1 MSDSASSTA
10 RPPADLGPDF
20 EKGLGLDVVFPT
32 PGQIMRR
39 RMRTHKGF
47 IIGGLMV
54 LIVFLAAALAPWISG
69 HDPYAQDLGAR
80 MIPPVWSD
88 LGSWEHP
95 LGTDSM
101 GRDYLSRLVYGARIS
116 ILIGFACTAIAA
128 VIGISLGLA
137 AGYFGGMVDMG
148 VSFIITVRLAL
159 PAVLV
164 AVAVVALIGGSMQV
178 VIGVLGCLIWDRF
191 AVVLRATTQQIRAMD
206 YVQAARA
213 AGCSVLWVMAREI
226 MPNLFNS
233 IVIVATLEIGR
244 AILLEAA
251 LSFLGMG
258 VQPPTP
264 SWGLMIS
271 EGKDLMLFDPYL
283 VTIPGVALFFLVLGM
298 NLFGDGLR
306 DVTSPEGRP

>member
-1 MSDSASSTA
+1 MTSTTSGQAFDS
-10 RPPADLGPDF
+10 
-20 EKGLGLDVVFPT
+20 GLGLDVVFPT

-39 RMRTHKGF
+39 RMLAHKGF
-47 IIGGLMV
+47 LAGGIM
-54 LIVFLAAALAPWISG
+54 VFLVFIMAAFAPLIAP
-69 HDPYAQDLGAR
+69 HDPYRQDLGVR
-80 MIPPVWSD
+80 MTPPIWDTSGTWD
-88 LGSWEHP
+88 HP
-95 LGTDSM
+95 LGTDNL
-101 GRDYLSRLVYGARIS
+101 GRDYLSRLVYGCRVS
-116 ILIGFACTAIAA
+116 LLIGFSCTLIAA

-137 AGYFGGMVDMG
+137 AGYFGGWVDML

-164 AVAVVALIGGSMQV
+164 AIAVVALIGGSMQI
-178 VIGVLGCLIWDRF
+178 VILVLGCLIWDRF
-191 AVVLRATTQQIRAMD
+191 AVILRANTQQIRSLD

-213 AGCSVLWVMAREI
+213 AGCSVPRLIVREI
-226 MPNLFNS
+226 MPNLFNNV
-233 IVIVATLEIGR
+233 VIVATLEIGR

-271 EGKDLMLFDPYL
+271 EGKDFMLFNPYL

-306 DVTSPEGRP
+306 DITSPEGRS

>member
-1 MSDSASSTA
+1 MTSTQTQQQFDS
-10 RPPADLGPDF
+10 
-20 EKGLGLDVVFPT
+20 GLGLEVVFPT
-32 PGQIMRR
+32 PGQIMRQ
-39 RMRTHKGF
+39 RMLSHKGF

-54 LIVFLAAALAPWISG
+54 LVVFIVAIFAPYIAG
-69 HDPYAQDLGAR
+69 HDPYHQDLSAR
-80 MIPPVWSD
+80 MIPPIWAEQ
-88 LGSWEHP
+88 GTWEHP
-95 LGTDSM
+95 LGTDNM
-101 GRDYLSRLVYGARIS
+101 GRDYLSRLVYGSRIS
-116 ILIGFACTAIAA
+116 LLIGFSCMAIAA
-128 VIGISLGLA
+128 VIGISLGLI
-137 AGYFGGMVDMG
+137 AGYFGGVADMV

-164 AVAVVALIGGSMQV
+164 AIAVVALIGGSIKV
-178 VIGVLGCLIWDRF
+178 VVMVLGCLIWDRF
-191 AVVLRATTQQIRAMD
+191 AVILRATTQQIRAMD
-206 YVQAARA
+206 YVQAAQA
-213 AGCSVLWVMAREI
+213 AGCSVIWLMVREI

-271 EGKDLMLFDPYL
+271 EGKDMMLFDPYL

-306 DVTSPEGRP
+306 DVTSPEGRT

>member
-1 MSDSASSTA
+1 MPPVETQQQFDS
-10 RPPADLGPDF
+10 
-20 EKGLGLDVVFPT
+20 GLGLEVVFPT

-39 RMRTHKGF
+39 RMLTHKGF

-54 LIVFLAAALAPWISG
+54 LAVFIVAIFAPYIAQ
-69 HDPYAQDLGAR
+69 HDPYHQDLSNR
-80 MIPPVWSD
+80 MITPVWSET
-88 LGSWEHP
+88 GSWEHP
-95 LGTDSM
+95 LGTDAM
-101 GRDYLSRLVYGARIS
+101 GRDYLSRLAYGARIS
-116 ILIGFACTAIAA
+116 LFIGFSCMAIAA
-128 VIGISLGLA
+128 VIGISLGLI
-137 AGYFGGMVDMG
+137 AGYFGGVADMI

-164 AVAVVALIGGSMQV
+164 AIAVVALMGGSIQV
-178 VIGVLGCLIWDRF
+178 VVMVLGCLIWDRF
-191 AVVLRATTQQIRAMD
+191 AVILRATTQQIRAMD
-206 YVQAARA
+206 YVQAAKA
-213 AGCSVLWVMAREI
+213 AGCSIPWLMIREI
-226 MPNLFNS
+226 MPNLLNS

-271 EGKDLMLFDPYL
+271 EGKDMMLFDPYL

-306 DVTSPEGRP
+306 DVTSPEGRS

>member
-1 MSDSASSTA
+1 MTSIQTQQQVDS
-10 RPPADLGPDF
+10 
-20 EKGLGLDVVFPT
+20 GLGLEVVFPT
-32 PGQIMRR
+32 PGQIMRQ
-39 RMRTHKGF
+39 RMLSHKGF

-54 LIVFLAAALAPWISG
+54 LVVFIVAIFAPYIAG
-69 HDPYAQDLGAR
+69 HDPYHQDLSNR
-80 MIPPVWSD
+80 MIPPIWSE

-95 LGTDSM
+95 LGTDNM
-101 GRDYLSRLVYGARIS
+101 GRDYLSRLAYGSRIS
-116 ILIGFACTAIAA
+116 LLIGFSCMAIAA
-128 VIGISLGLA
+128 VIGISLGLI
-137 AGYFGGMVDMG
+137 AGYFGGVADMV

-164 AVAVVALIGGSMQV
+164 AIAVVALIGGSIQV
-178 VIGVLGCLIWDRF
+178 VVMVLGCLIWDRF
-191 AVVLRATTQQIRAMD
+191 AVILRATTQQIRAMD
-206 YVQAARA
+206 YVQAAKA
-213 AGCSVLWVMAREI
+213 AGCSVIWLMIREI

-271 EGKDLMLFDPYL
+271 EGKDMMLFDPYL

-306 DVTSPEGRP
+306 DVTSPEGRT